1 MNAKPLTKEQVYERL
16 HQQGDTVKSW
26 AERYGYEYGQVLNV
40 TNGRNKATRGLGR
53 EIADFSRETCTREY
67 ELYENFSKH
76 IGKLVCRHGAKP
88 CNKETELLG
97 TLKASI
103 TTT

>member
-26 AERYGYEYGQVLNV
+26 AERHGYEYGQVLNV

-53 EIADFSRETCTREY
+53 EIA
-67 ELYENFSKH
+67 
-76 IGKLVCRHGAKP
+76 IKLGMRPPYTPRA
-88 CNKETELLG
+88 L
-97 TLKASI
+97 
-103 TTT
+103 